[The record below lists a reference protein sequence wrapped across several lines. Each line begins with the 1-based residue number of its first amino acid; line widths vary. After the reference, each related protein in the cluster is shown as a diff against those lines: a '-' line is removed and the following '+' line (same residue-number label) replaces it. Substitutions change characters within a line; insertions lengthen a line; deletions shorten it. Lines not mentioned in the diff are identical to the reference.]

1 MTRAQIGAAPPRIGL
16 STYVEPARFGVWS
29 ERAALLPASYVAMVA
44 EGGGMPVLLPPIVPA
59 DMATAAAVAMGGVDG
74 LVLTGGADVDPRLYG
89 TEAHPQTDSPQV
101 ARDEWELA
109 LARAALESEVPVLAV
124 CRGAQLLNVALG
136 GSLHQH
142 LPDLVEC
149 GSHRPALGTYG
160 TVRVTVEPRSRLAA
174 IVGGDQQVSCHHH
187 QAIDRLGEGLAVCAR
202 ADDGT
207 VEAVELPDSQFVI
220 GVQWHPEAA
229 GDARL
234 FRALVRAC
242 VGVRTS

>member
-1 MTRAQIGAAPPRIGL
+1 MTPPQLGVAPPRIGL
-16 STYVEPARFGVWS
+16 STYVEPACFGVWS
-29 ERAALLPASYVAMVA
+29 ERAALLPASYVEMVA
-44 EGGGMPVLLPPIVPA
+44 EGGGVPVLLPPIVPDDVTA
-59 DMATAAAVAMGGVDG
+59 AAAVALCAVDG
-74 LVLTGGADVDPRLYG
+74 LVLTGGADVDPRHYG
-89 TEAHPQTDSPQV
+89 SDAHSQTDSPQV

-124 CRGAQLLNVALG
+124 CRGAQLLNVARG

-149 GSHRPALGTYG
+149 ASHRPELGTYG
-160 TVRVTVEPRSRLAA
+160 TVRVTVEPGSRLAA

-207 VEAVELPDSQFVI
+207 IEAVELPGSPFVI

-229 GDARL
+229 GDSRL
-234 FRALVRAC
+234 FAALVEACGAERA
-242 VGVRTS
+242 S